1 MTSFKLMMGA
11 VAQLCILL
19 ALETKHEKFD
29 EMALRCISECKKAY
43 STKTHNEN
51 TQNEDY
57 YKNLF
62 KMYEDT
68 HKKLL

>member
-19 ALETKHEKFD
+19 AVETKQEKFD

-43 STKTHNEN
+43 STKTHES

-57 YKNLF
+57 YKDLF

-68 HKKLL
+68 R

>member
-1 MTSFKLMMGA
+1 MIGS

-29 EMALRCISECKKAY
+29 EMALMCIAEYKKAF
-43 STKTHNEN
+43 SKKTISYEN
-51 TQNEDY
+51 AQNEDY

-68 HKKLL
+68 RQKLL

>member
-1 MTSFKLMMGA
+1 MTSFKKMMGS

-43 STKTHNEN
+43 STKTAYEN

-57 YKNLF
+57 YKNL
-62 KMYEDT
+62 
-68 HKKLL
+68 LNV